1 MAKPIKTVIK
11 LQIPASKATP
21 APPVGPALGQ
31 HGLNIQE
38 FCVKFNDAT
47 KEMAGDIIPV
57 EITVYEDRT
66 FDFKLKTPPAAELL
80 KKAAGVE
87 KGSGVPNK
95 KKAGKVTQAQ
105 IREIAERKLVDLN
118 TTDVD
123 QAMRIISGT
132 ARSMGLSIVDQFF
145 YTVLTAVNRRQDAV
159 EESLKSS

>member
-1 MAKPIKTVIK
+1 MAKPIKTTIK
-11 LQIPASKATP
+11 LQILAAKATP

-38 FCVKFNDAT
+38 FCIKFNDAT

-57 EITVYEDRT
+57 EIMVYDDRT

-95 KKAGKVTQAQ
+95 KKAGKVTKAQ

-123 QAMRIISGT
+123 QAMLIISGT
-132 ARSMGLSIVDQFF
+132 ARSMGLTVVD
-145 YTVLTAVNRRQDAV
+145 
-159 EESLKSS
+159 